1 MAVRTP
7 LELEV
12 LRFIVVKESGPVEKI
27 QGLGPLEA
35 DALNVL
41 WDSSGWLTPGEVHE
55 RLTKDRDLAYTT
67 VMTVLV
73 HLGEKGFAER
83 RKEGRAFA
91 YHAVQSREEHAASVM
106 ASTLKGARNKP
117 MVLTNFVEQLDA
129 KQRTQLRR
137 MLAE

>member
-1 MAVRTP
+1 MRTP

-83 RKEGRAFA
+83 RKDGRAFA

>member
-1 MAVRTP
+1 M
-7 LELEV
+7 
-12 LRFIVVKESGPVEKI
+12 KGGPVEKI
-27 QGLGPLEA
+27 PGLGPLEA
-35 DALNVL
+35 DALNAL
-41 WDSSGWLTPGEVHE
+41 WDSSGWMTPGEVHE

-83 RKEGRAFA
+83 RKDGRAFA
-91 YHAVQSREEHAASVM
+91 YHALLSREEHAASVM
-106 ASTLKGARNKP
+106 ASTLKKARNKA

-129 KQRTQLRR
+129 KQRAQLRR

>member
-1 MAVRTP
+1 M
-7 LELEV
+7 
-12 LRFIVVKESGPVEKI
+12 EKI
-27 QGLGPLEA
+27 PGLGPLQA

-41 WDSSGWLTPGEVHE
+41 WDSGGWLTPGEVHE

-83 RKEGRAFA
+83 RKDGRAFA